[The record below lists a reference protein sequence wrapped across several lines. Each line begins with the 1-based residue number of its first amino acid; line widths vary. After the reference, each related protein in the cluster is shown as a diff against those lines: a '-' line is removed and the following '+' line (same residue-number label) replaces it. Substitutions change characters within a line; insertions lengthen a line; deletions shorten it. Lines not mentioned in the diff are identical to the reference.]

1 MDVLPAILLGFFG
14 SLHCVGMCG
23 AIALTLATPA
33 TNAKYIIGRL
43 LYNIGRVTT
52 YTFLGVLFGSIG
64 TVANVAGIQQ
74 WLSISIGVAILI
86 YLLLPRTY
94 KNSVVS
100 IPIVTTLVS
109 RIKSGIAPLLSNSRY
124 GMQYAIGLLNGF
136 LPCGFVYMGLAG
148 ALQQT
153 TVTQGALFMMFFGLG
168 TIPAMLTL
176 SFSQRFFSFQ
186 KQLHIRKLIPIGAA
200 LMAVLFILR
209 GLALG
214 IPYISPILPANV
226 EVLSDIKQ
234 DGHCVPSQ
242 K

>member
-1 MDVLPAILLGFFG
+1 
-14 SLHCVGMCG
+14 
-23 AIALTLATPA
+23 
-33 TNAKYIIGRL
+33 
-43 LYNIGRVTT
+43 
-52 YTFLGVLFGSIG
+52 
-64 TVANVAGIQQ
+64 
-74 WLSISIGVAILI
+74 
-86 YLLLPRTY
+86 
-94 KNSVVS
+94 
-100 IPIVTTLVS
+100 
-109 RIKSGIAPLLSNSRY
+109 
-124 GMQYAIGLLNGF
+124 
-136 LPCGFVYMGLAG
+136 
-148 ALQQT
+148 
-153 TVTQGALFMMFFGLG
+153 MMFFGLG